1 MNFKAMAKTNN
12 EREQNHLPKNN
23 INDIKSQTYA
33 KKIKKNKYSQF
44 SKNKEDPL
52 EVAIKEAD
60 EREKQSKFD
69 ISAPIR
75 GTTVPTIAASP
86 AIKRRN
92 GNTDNNGNFSHQGN
106 EKTVD
111 FTKFKSIVPS
121 DAYTFGYVQIGKV
134 LGTHGIK
141 GEMKVKLDNTD
152 FATQHLCSGN
162 LIFIKKPN
170 RRAPRP
176 IYVHSGRPQ
185 NKEVHLVKLKGI
197 SSREGALALKEYEVY
212 VKANERPPLEDDEYL
227 IRDLVECNCYA
238 EIRSST
244 TSTSTMT
251 MIGKI
256 IGVVPPDELCSPSAA
271 KLMHAMLEIEVT
283 TTGALCLIPLV
294 PSIVLNVHQQED
306 GKAKVIIDPPA
317 GLLEQTYQQ
326 KKRIRIKGYLPAK
339 AVGYS

>member
-1 MNFKAMAKTNN
+1 MYVLLFFSILISSVIYFEVKSLVKYKILHNKSRYSNIMNFKAMAKTNN

-52 EVAIKEAD
+52 EVALKEAD

-121 DAYTFGYVQIGKV
+121 
-134 LGTHGIK
+134 
-141 GEMKVKLDNTD
+141 E
-152 FATQHLCSGN
+152 SW
-162 LIFIKKPN
+162 
-170 RRAPRP
+170 
-176 IYVHSGRPQ
+176 
-185 NKEVHLVKLKGI
+185 
-197 SSREGALALKEYEVY
+197 
-212 VKANERPPLEDDEYL
+212 
-227 IRDLVECNCYA
+227 
-238 EIRSST
+238 
-244 TSTSTMT
+244 
-251 MIGKI
+251 
-256 IGVVPPDELCSPSAA
+256 
-271 KLMHAMLEIEVT
+271 
-283 TTGALCLIPLV
+283 
-294 PSIVLNVHQQED
+294 
-306 GKAKVIIDPPA
+306 
-317 GLLEQTYQQ
+317 
-326 KKRIRIKGYLPAK
+326 
-339 AVGYS
+339 